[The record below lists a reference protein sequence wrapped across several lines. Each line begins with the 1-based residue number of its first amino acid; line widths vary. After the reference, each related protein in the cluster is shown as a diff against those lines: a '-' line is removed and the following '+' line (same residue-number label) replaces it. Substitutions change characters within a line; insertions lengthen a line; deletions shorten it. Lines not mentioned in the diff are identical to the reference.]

1 MNLPSTSGEAQEQL
15 AAWRKVLREMTQR
28 TRNAL
33 KPLLDAPM
41 PGDTR
46 SRRLVPRGPDVD
58 VPRTLTVDDDIAWID
73 HRSVA
78 QSAHL
83 PFALALQSGMLRT
96 IPARQD
102 VLGECVTL
110 TDLSMSMLSGA
121 YGAIDTASMQSPVNN
136 KIAAM
141 LAGAA
146 CANALAEGSG
156 FALRSVCIRQ
166 GGRITDVLRAQRPN
180 GFALRVLDQSERH
193 LIELFR
199 GAHLRADEP
208 HTTLRQGLQHVIRE
222 VRGKGVVIIISDFLE
237 GHESFRNAL
246 QEVMARHKVVLLD
259 VASPRDRSFPE
270 SEAGPD
276 LFTFGAR
283 HLEDGLFERA
293 NTSYH
298 IKEWNA
304 KVRANSARI
313 DALLH
318 GRARRVLLSGRTFQ
332 DISRTVR
339 SALLTVS

>member
-1 MNLPSTSGEAQEQL
+1 
-15 AAWRKVLREMTQR
+15 
-28 TRNAL
+28 
-33 KPLLDAPM
+33 
-41 PGDTR
+41 
-46 SRRLVPRGPDVD
+46 
-58 VPRTLTVDDDIAWID
+58 
-73 HRSVA
+73 
-78 QSAHL
+78 
-83 PFALALQSGMLRT
+83 
-96 IPARQD
+96 
-102 VLGECVTL
+102 
-110 TDLSMSMLSGA
+110 
-121 YGAIDTASMQSPVNN
+121 MQSPVNN

-156 FALRSVCIRQ
+156 FALRSVCIRR
-166 GGRITDVLRAQRPN
+166 GGGVTDVLRAQRPN

-208 HTTLRQGLQHVIRE
+208 HITLRQGLQHVIRE

-246 QEVMARHKVVLLD
+246 QEVMSRHKVVLLD
-259 VASPRDRSFPE
+259 VASPHDHSFPE